1 MPAVTPPAISSAS
14 TWVSEPVDQ
23 PAILPLDLFDGRS
36 ARPQPVL
43 AWVEAGTLRLRH
55 GEHGEGQVL
64 SYPLR
69 QVRWPERQRHGQRQ
83 AQLPDGA
90 VLSAADA
97 RAWDDWARASGID
110 DSMTVRWMQSWRLVT
125 AAMLLLVLSLAAGW
139 RWGIPVAA
147 GAVVALLPAEAE
159 QQIGSQAM
167 QSFDTR
173 WFKPSTLAPSR
184 QQAIAAD
191 FAALLSAGGRP
202 TPAYQLHFRSA
213 GEELG
218 PNALALPGG
227 HIVLT
232 DALAELLTDQPDA
245 LAGVL
250 AHELGH
256 VQQRHGL
263 RMVVQAGLLA
273 SMAGLVVGDFSA
285 VLVGIPTVLGQ
296 QAYSREFERE
306 ADAYARELLR
316 AGARSPTAMLVFF
329 ERIEGYKKEH
339 SASTLP
345 IALASHPAHEER
357 KRFFGAA
364 P

>member
-1 MPAVTPPAISSAS
+1 MRPATSSAS

-23 PAILPLDLFDGRS
+23 PAILPLDFFDGRS
-36 ARPQPVL
+36 ARPQPVQ
-43 AWVEAGTLRLRH
+43 AWVEAGTLRLRNA
-55 GEHGEGQVL
+55 EGQVL

-69 QVRWPERQRHGQRQ
+69 RVRWPERQRHGQRQ
-83 AQLPDGA
+83 TQLPDGG

-97 RAWDDWARASGID
+97 RAWDDWAKASGL
-110 DSMTVRWMQSWRLVT
+110 SESTTVRWMQSWRLVAT
-125 AAMLLLVLSLAAGW
+125 AMLLVVLALAAGW
-139 RWGIPVAA
+139 RWGIPMAA
-147 GAVVALLPAEAE
+147 GTVVALLPAEVE
-159 QQIGSQAM
+159 QQIGTQAM
-167 QSFDTR
+167 QSFDAR
-173 WFKPSTLAPSR
+173 WLKPSALTPAR
-184 QQAIAAD
+184 QRVITAD
-191 FAALLSAGGRP
+191 FAALLQAGGRP
-202 TPAYQLHFRSA
+202 TPAYQLHFRA
-213 GEELG
+213 ADKALG

-232 DALAELLTDQPDA
+232 DALADLLADRPDA

-306 ADAYARELLR
+306 ADAYARDTLR

-329 ERIEGYKKEH
+329 ERIETYQQGR
-339 SASTLP
+339 SGTALP
-345 IALASHPAHEER
+345 IALASHPATDER
-357 KRFFGAA
+357 KRFFSGDAA